1 MRGGAK
7 MGTRKK
13 DLTQN
18 GRRQAILSAAQ
29 EVFSQKGLVDSSISE
44 IAKSA
49 GVVDSIIYH
58 YFKSKE
64 DLLFYALADK
74 LEAVEREL
82 SLHLEGILDPASKLG
97 KMIWYHL
104 YINDLSPFQTR
115 ILKDLLFECRS
126 NKNFY
131 VHEGYQAL
139 RNYIKVMSDILQQ
152 GVDENIF
159 RSDINV
165 VLVRNL
171 IFGLLDEESLNRFAS
186 EEITTTL
193 PDFNDIMELVL
204 AIVLREKNP
213 AIEMLTDE
221 NKQARILKAALRV
234 FADKGYN
241 AATMSEIALAANVAE
256 GTIYT
261 YFENKSDLLFSIP
274 EKRFKS
280 LRTSMGEVFI
290 IKDPIRKLRRFIR
303 LLFTT
308 FMGDRHFLRVF
319 LLDIK
324 LNKKFY
330 VSPAYKDYVDFISIL
345 ETIIEEG
352 QAQMVFKEKIN
363 RRLFRNLFLGGFTHL
378 ATRWVILEKAKPSD
392 MMQDI
397 EELVSLLCRSVL
409 IDTTALKAIEETI

>member
-1 MRGGAK
+1 MGAK
-7 MGTRKK
+7 RKILPNNDRRK
-13 DLTQN
+13 D
-18 GRRQAILSAAQ
+18 ILSAAQ
-29 EVFSQKGLVDSSISE
+29 EIFSQKGLVDSNISE
-44 IAKSA
+44 IAKKA
-49 GVVDSIIYH
+49 GIVDSIIYH

-74 LEAVEREL
+74 LELVEKEL
-82 SLHLEGILDPASKLG
+82 ALHLEGILDPVSKLG

-104 YINDLSPFQTR
+104 YINDLSPFETR

-131 VHEGYQAL
+131 QHEGYQAL
-139 RNYIKVMSDILQQ
+139 RKYIKVMSAILEQ
-152 GVDENIF
+152 GVTENVF

-193 PDFNDIMELVL
+193 PDFNGIMELVL
-204 AIVLREKNP
+204 AIVLKDAGSSVET
-213 AIEMLTDE
+213 LTDE
-221 NKQARILKAALRV
+221 SKQARILKAALKV

-241 AATMSEIALAANVAE
+241 AATMSEIANVANVAE
-256 GTIYT
+256 GTIYK
-261 YFENKSDLLFSIP
+261 YFENKNDLLFSIP
-274 EKRFKS
+274 KKRFRW
-280 LRTSMGEVFI
+280 LRNSMGEIFDI
-290 IKDPIRKLRRFIR
+290 RDPLRKLRRFIR

-308 FMGDRHFLRVF
+308 FMGDRDFLRVF

-330 VSPAYKDYVDFISIL
+330 VSAAYKDYVDFVSLL
-345 ETIIEEG
+345 ETILEEG
-352 QAQMVFKEKIN
+352 QATKIFKEKIN
-363 RRLFRNLFLGGFTHL
+363 KRLFRNLFLGGFTHL
-378 ATRWVILEKAKPSD
+378 ATRWVILEKAKPID

-397 EELVSLLCRSVL
+397 EELVSLLCRSVVV
-409 IDTTALKAIEETI
+409 DTAALKDMEDHI

>member
-1 MRGGAK
+1 MGA
-7 MGTRKK
+7 RKK
-13 DLTQN
+13 ILTTN
-18 GRRQAILSAAQ
+18 GRRKDILVAAQ
-29 EVFSQKGLVDSSISE
+29 EIFSQKGLSDSSISE
-44 IAKSA
+44 IAKKA

-58 YFKSKE
+58 YFKNKE

-74 LEAVEREL
+74 LESVEKEL
-82 SLHLEGILDPASKLG
+82 ALHLEGILDPVSKLG

-131 VHEGYQAL
+131 SHEGYQAL
-139 RNYIKVMSDILQQ
+139 RRYIKVMSDILQQ
-152 GVDENIF
+152 GVNENVF
-159 RSDINV
+159 RPDINV

-186 EEITTTL
+186 EEIMTTL
-193 PDFNDIMELVL
+193 PDFNGIMELVL
-204 AIVLREKNP
+204 AIVSKESGSADEP
-213 AIEMLTDE
+213 LTDE
-221 NKQARILKAALRV
+221 NKQARILKAALQV

-241 AATMSEIALAANVAE
+241 AATMSEIAAVANVAE

-261 YFENKSDLLFSIP
+261 YFENKNDLLFSIP
-274 EKRFKS
+274 KKRFRW
-280 LRTSMGEVFI
+280 LRDSMGEIFDI
-290 IKDPIRKLRRFIR
+290 RDPLRKLRRFIR

-308 FMGDRHFLRVF
+308 FMGDRDFLRVF

-330 VSPAYKDYVDFISIL
+330 ISAAYEDYVNFVSIL
-345 ETIIEEG
+345 ETILEEG
-352 QAQMVFKEKIN
+352 QAQKIFKEKIN
-363 RRLFRNLFLGGFTHL
+363 KRLFRNLFLGGFTHL
-378 ATRWVILEKAKPSD
+378 ATRWVILEKTKPIN

-397 EELVSLLCRSVL
+397 EELVSLLCRSVI
-409 IDTTALKAIEETI
+409 IDAAALEDIENPI

>member
-1 MRGGAK
+1 MGAK
-7 MGTRKK
+7 RKI
-13 DLTQN
+13 LINN
-18 GRRQAILSAAQ
+18 GRRKDILIAAQ
-29 EVFSQKGLVDSSISE
+29 EIFSQKGLADSSISE
-44 IAKSA
+44 IAKRA
-49 GVVDSIIYH
+49 GIVDSIIYH
-58 YFKSKE
+58 YFKNKE

-74 LEAVEREL
+74 LESVEKEL
-82 SLHLEGILDPASKLG
+82 ALHLEGILDPVSKLG

-131 VHEGYQAL
+131 SHEGYQAL
-139 RNYIKVMSDILQQ
+139 RKYIKVMSDILQQ
-152 GVDENIF
+152 GVNDNVF

-186 EEITTTL
+186 EEIMTTL
-193 PDFNDIMELVL
+193 PDFNGIMELVL
-204 AIVLREKNP
+204 AIVSKDKGP
-213 AIEMLTDE
+213 SIETLTDE
-221 NKQARILKAALRV
+221 NKQARILKAALQV

-241 AATMSEIALAANVAE
+241 AATMSEIASVANVAE

-261 YFENKSDLLFSIP
+261 YFENKNDLLFSIP
-274 EKRFKS
+274 KKRFRW
-280 LRTSMGEVFI
+280 LRNSMGEVFD

-308 FMGDRHFLRVF
+308 FMGDRDFLRVF

-330 VSPAYKDYVDFISIL
+330 VSPAYKDYVDFVSLL
-345 ETIIEEG
+345 ETILEEG
-352 QAQMVFKEKIN
+352 QAKMIFKEKIN
-363 RRLFRNLFLGGFTHL
+363 KRLFRNLFLGGFTHL
-378 ATRWVILEKAKPSD
+378 ATRWVILEKAKPID

-397 EELVSLLCRSVL
+397 EELVSLLCQSVVV
-409 IDTTALKAIEETI
+409 DTAALKDIEDHI

>member
-1 MRGGAK
+1 MGAR
-7 MGTRKK
+7 RKI
-13 DLTQN
+13 LTTN
-18 GRRQAILSAAQ
+18 GRRKDILIAAQ
-29 EVFSQKGLVDSSISE
+29 EIFSQKGLSDSSISE
-44 IAKSA
+44 IAKKA

-58 YFKSKE
+58 YFKNKE

-74 LEAVEREL
+74 LESVEKEL
-82 SLHLEGILDPASKLG
+82 TLHLEGILDPVSKLG

-131 VHEGYQAL
+131 SHEGYQAL
-139 RNYIKVMSDILQQ
+139 RRYIKVMSDILQQ
-152 GVDENIF
+152 GVNENVF

-186 EEITTTL
+186 EEIMTTL
-193 PDFNDIMELVL
+193 PDFNGIMELVL
-204 AIVLREKNP
+204 AIVSKDGGPSDEL
-213 AIEMLTDE
+213 LTDE
-221 NKQARILKAALRV
+221 NKQARILKAALKV

-241 AATMSEIALAANVAE
+241 AATMSEIAAVANVAE

-261 YFENKSDLLFSIP
+261 YFENKNDLLFSIP
-274 EKRFKS
+274 KKRFRW
-280 LRTSMGEVFI
+280 LRDSMGEIFDI
-290 IKDPIRKLRRFIR
+290 RDPLRKLRRFIR

-308 FMGDRHFLRVF
+308 FMGDRDFLRVF

-330 VSPAYKDYVDFISIL
+330 ISAAYEDYVNFVSIL
-345 ETIIEEG
+345 EKILEEG
-352 QAQMVFKEKIN
+352 QAQMIFKDKIN
-363 RRLFRNLFLGGFTHL
+363 KRLFRNLFLGGFTHL
-378 ATRWVILEKAKPSD
+378 ATRWVILEKTKPIN

-397 EELVSLLCRSVL
+397 EELVSLLCRSVV
-409 IDTTALKAIEETI
+409 IDASALEDIENPI